1 VTQSLDLR
9 RLKRGLANSP
19 IRFELRHY
27 ARVNSTQD
35 LVATAAATGANAG
48 LVVLADEQ
56 LSGRGRSGRSW
67 ISPAGSSLMFS
78 VLLRPAADPAIWS
91 TLSLVAGLAVVEG
104 LELAGGPS
112 AQLKWPNDCLC
123 RGRKLAGVLAES
135 STPSEGERI
144 VVVGIGCN
152 VCWVGAELPPD
163 LRRTATACDLEGFP
177 VDRTVLAEAVL
188 GRLAVRYR
196 DWERGGFGV
205 LRPEWLRHAAWV
217 GQEVIA
223 EHRSGR
229 VSGRA
234 VGISDG
240 GELLV
245 ETADGQ
251 LAIATGDL
259 ERTPGPLLRLADG
272 IAR

>member
-1 VTQSLDLR
+1 MTQSLDLR

-19 IRFELRHY
+19 LGFQLRHY
-27 ARVNSTQD
+27 ARVSSTQD
-35 LVATAAATGANAG
+35 LVATAAAAGAEEG

-67 ISPAGSSLMFS
+67 IAPAGSSLMLS
-78 VLLRPAADPAIWS
+78 VLLRPTAMIATWS

-123 RGRKLAGVLAES
+123 RERKLAGVLAET

-144 VVVGIGCN
+144 VVIGIGCN
-152 VCWVGAELPPD
+152 VSWVGAELPPD
-163 LRRTATACDLEGFP
+163 LRRTATACDREGFT
-177 VDRTVLAEAVL
+177 VDRTVLAEAIL
-188 GRLAVRYR
+188 GRLAARYR

-205 LRPEWLRHAAWV
+205 VRPEWLRHAAWI
-217 GQEVIA
+217 GQVVVA
-223 EHRSGR
+223 EHSSGR
-229 VSGRA
+229 VSGR
-234 VGISDG
+234 VLGISDG

-245 ETADGQ
+245 ETADGP

-259 ERTPGPLLRLADG
+259 ERAPGPLLRLADG
-272 IAR
+272 IAS